1 MDDCLR
7 GEGPRGGAW
16 REEVCVLELEG
27 NPAGSKDSR
36 TIVKFVRTNK
46 IRNECKGRCCF
57 NSECGKVYKYKLTT
71 NR

>member
-27 NPAGSKDSR
+27 NHAGSKKKILAQLLSLW
-36 TIVKFVRTNK
+36 KQNK
-46 IRNECKGRCCF
+46 IRNESRDRCCF
-57 NSECGKVYKYKLTT
+57 NLNCG
-71 NR
+71 NMN